1 MFNLLE
7 ARDLFLK
14 EKSLDDYDI
23 ESEDSIFKSFF
34 ETLLRTDGTRIA
46 NPNVEEII
54 TDLFNDVC
62 YICTIVLL
70 VRRPALKIGN
80 FRQYCVADESRHYS
94 FAKDDARADEVMC
107 MVYYLLKNCQTTN
120 TEKARFISV
129 LDKHLREHSNHSLET
144 YECFSEKCNDYPYQI
159 SASDFDQ
166 HTLSFDEFEW
176 TGQEPDW
183 KHITN
188 QYNKN
193 DLKEVIECW
202 EDPQQRDTV
211 IDDIVSEIDSDYYYT
226 GPDDQRIVIWF
237 GESQE
242 KMIDYVESFRL
253 TDRSLKKVIEE
264 NKRERD
270 EKYARTNRLNDPQIH
285 PYQIPFLRYDEN
297 NETIISR
304 TAKGINE
311 GKLNPYKVNWMEVT
325 LYFLNFVTDL
335 LEKINPEFLMDVAQA
350 IDDEEA
356 RHVRE
361 DGQYT
366 CIHSDYYGTGKGSD
380 CYYSYTRD
388 NLNDE
393 DKDIL
398 ATYIAEGMLKSRNN
412 ADKFQKKMETR
423 QERKKSTSDE
433 TLGVESHH
441 DSSANTLIPKE
452 LAESE
457 DWKKL
462 KAAGV
467 INENGQSKLSR
478 TDGVIL
484 AEILLERMGKSHQ
497 WIIFEKMWSRR
508 NMRIDFQDAVNLKKY
523 NGSRDRFLKILN

>member
-7 ARDLFLK
+7 ARYLFYR

-23 ESEDSIFKSFF
+23 ESEGSIFKSFF
-34 ETLLRTDGTRIA
+34 ETLLRLDGTRIA
-46 NPNVEEII
+46 NPDVEVII
-54 TDLFNDVC
+54 TDMFNDAC
-62 YICTIVLL
+62 YICTIALH
-70 VRRPALKIGN
+70 VRRPALKIGK
-80 FRQYCVADESRHYS
+80 FRQYCVADKSRQYS
-94 FAKDDARADEVMC
+94 FATDDTRADEVLC
-107 MVYYLLKNCQTTN
+107 MVYYLLKNCQTQN
-120 TEKARFISV
+120 AEKPQFISV

-144 YECFSEKCNDYPYQI
+144 YKCFSEKCNNHTYSVSMDE
-159 SASDFDQ
+159 FNQ
-166 HTLSFDEFEW
+166 HVLSIDEFEW

-183 KHITN
+183 KDITN
-188 QYNKN
+188 QYNKK
-193 DLKEVIECW
+193 DIKEVIEFW
-202 EDPQQRDTV
+202 EDPQQRDIV
-211 IDDIVSEIDSDYYYT
+211 IDDIVSEVSSDYYYD
-226 GPDDQRIVIWF
+226 GPDGQRIRF

-242 KMIDYVESFRL
+242 EMIDYVESLRL
-253 TDRSLKKVIEE
+253 TDRSLKKIIEE
-264 NKRERD
+264 SKRERD
-270 EKYARTNRLNDPQIH
+270 EKYAKTNRLNDPQIY

-366 CIHSDYYGTGKGSD
+366 CVHSNYYGTGRGSD
-380 CYYSYTRD
+380 SFYSCTRD

-393 DKDIL
+393 EKDIL
-398 ATYIAEGMLKSRNN
+398 ASHIAEGILKNRNN

-423 QERKKSTSDE
+423 QEKKTDG
-433 TLGVESHH
+433 TPGVESHH
-441 DSSANTLIPKE
+441 DHSANAVIPKE

-467 INENGQSKLSR
+467 INENGQSELSR
-478 TDGVIL
+478 TEKAIL
-484 AEILLERMGKSHQ
+484 AEVLLERMGKDHQ
-497 WIIFEKMWSRR
+497 WIFFEKIWNCKNLRV
-508 NMRIDFQDAVNLKKY
+508 DFQDALNLQKYHEFKK
-523 NGSRDRFLKILN
+523 RIIKTLR